1 MLPIGEVLVQIG
13 QLGAE
18 ILSSLRLVL
27 LSLFPQYLRGRLSFG
42 GYFFTEEEHFYRYI
56 DMWLKIGQKGL
67 FRGLASMEAT
77 QSQSTRKCKVCP
89 KCSPL
94 VKFWS
99 QFIKRGQRNG
109 AASILFYYPC
119 FLHISEAV

>member
-56 DMWLKIGQKGL
+56 DMWLN
-67 FRGLASMEAT
+67 FD
-77 QSQSTRKCKVCP
+77 
-89 KCSPL
+89 
-94 VKFWS
+94 
-99 QFIKRGQRNG
+99 
-109 AASILFYYPC
+109 
-119 FLHISEAV
+119 

>member
-67 FRGLASMEAT
+67 FRGLASME
-77 QSQSTRKCKVCP
+77 VGWP
-89 KCSPL
+89 KS
-94 VKFWS
+94 W
-99 QFIKRGQRNG
+99 
-109 AASILFYYPC
+109 
-119 FLHISEAV
+119 